1 MSGAGSGVA
10 ETDVQKM
17 QSGVAQSKKEL
28 GGLKKR
34 IQEEKQK
41 ITEIHRKEASAI
53 SQLNNLDRTLSK
65 NEKGLKVWD
74 QQLRAVTGKVQK
86 ATEDLE
92 ILNQTIS
99 SQEDFLESR
108 LVALY
113 KFGDEGVPQVLFSS
127 HSYGDFLNSRL
138 YLALIVGQDR
148 QLIEDFHKRE
158 AYVEKYREELKENQH
173 ELQRLKKT
181 TEQKKAEIQKD
192 RTQKSRLL
200 NAVRDEKLTHL
211 AALKDLETASAQLQ
225 ALIDRLEKDMRARA
239 REEIYSPPGKGFGT
253 FRGKLGFPVEGQIL
267 STFGKNENPKFN
279 TFTVQK
285 GIEVGAPVGAEIRAV
300 FNGRV
305 IYSDWFKGYGKIL
318 IIDHGDSYYTLSG
331 HASTLLK
338 NVGEEVHRGEVVALV
353 GDTGSL
359 KGPCLYFEIRQRG
372 KPLNP
377 LEWLARPRAR

>member
-1 MSGAGSGVA
+1 
-10 ETDVQKM
+10 M

-28 GGLKKR
+28 GGLKKK
-34 IQEEKQK
+34 IQEEKQR
-41 ITEIHRKEASAI
+41 ITEIDRKEASVI

-65 NEKGLKVWD
+65 NEKELKVLD
-74 QQLRAVTGKVQK
+74 QQLRTVIRKVQK
-86 ATEDLE
+86 ATEDLK
-92 ILNQTIS
+92 ILDQTIS
-99 SQEDFLESR
+99 SQENFLESR

-113 KFGDEGVPQVLFSS
+113 KFGDEGMPQVLFSS
-127 HSYGDFLNSRL
+127 QSYGDFLNSRL
-138 YLALIVGQDR
+138 YLALILGQDR

-158 AYVEKYREELKENQH
+158 AYVGRYREELKEDEH
-173 ELQRLKKT
+173 ELQQLKKT
-181 TEQKKAEIQKD
+181 TEQKRAEVHKD
-192 RTQKSRLL
+192 RAQKSRLL

-211 AALKDLETASAQLQ
+211 AALKDLEAASAQLQ
-225 ALIDRLEKDMRARA
+225 ALIDRLEKDIRAKA
-239 REEIYSPPGKGFGT
+239 KEEIYSPPGKGFGT
-253 FRGKLGFPVEGQIL
+253 FRGKLAFPVEGQIL
-267 STFGKNENPKFN
+267 STFGKNENPKFH

-285 GIEVGAPVGAEIRAV
+285 GIEVGAPPGAEIRAI

-318 IIDHGDSYYTLSG
+318 IIDHGSGYYTLSG

-338 NVGEEVHRGEVVALV
+338 NVGEEVRRGEVVALV

-372 KPLNP
+372 KPLDP